1 MALLIQNPEA
11 ERLLRQ
17 RAEETGERVD
27 EVVLKALQARYESAV
42 KWEKKIF
49 APGDPAFSK
58 ALREIQD
65 RVVKLPVLDD
75 RTPDEILG
83 YDEWG
88 CRIKWWSIRPR
99 WSR

>member
-17 RAEETGERVD
+17 RAEETGESVD
-27 EVVLKALQARYESAV
+27 EVILKALQARYESAV

-49 APGDPAFSK
+49 PLGDPAFSK

-65 RVVKLPVLDD
+65 RVAKLPVLDD

-83 YDEWG
+83 YDEWAS
-88 CRIKWWSIRPR
+88 RIKWLLTRPR
-99 WSR
+99 SSR